1 MSTIG
6 LELSDAGIMAA
17 NSTTDKLLKVD
28 GQAHE
33 SPGFALPGKRD
44 LLVGKVAESK
54 AHLFPRQI
62 IHNFWNHLSTDPLE
76 QPGAHVPQS
85 NAEIAYSHLDLIW
98 KTIQPYGNEV
108 IIAVPGFYNRHELGV
123 LLGIA
128 NELSI
133 PVRGFMPL
141 ALATSPDPQPGKMI
155 FYLDVHL
162 HRLEVTYLK
171 QGAHLTLEDS
181 VTGTEKGL
189 IYLYKQYAEAIGQEF
204 VDNTRFDPL
213 HQAAS
218 EQKLYHRLPGILF
231 NLQHSPSISF
241 DMTGGSQSYGI
252 TLSRDLIVRKAEP
265 VFMEIRQLIEG
276 LRTQHRENETSMV
289 LQLTHRL
296 ARLPGCKEFLAGIK
310 NAEIFE
316 LEEGAGARG
325 CLEIWQ
331 QLSEQS
337 DSGKISFF
345 TSRPLPRVRSAYDR
359 VQIVDDS
366 INAYPT
372 HLLSRSIAYRISEK
386 PLYFGDDLESKNPG
400 VRAGKTPDE
409 ISSVYF
415 SVQLREREVVLENLN
430 TNGTYVN
437 ETLIS
442 GSTVLQLGQTLRVGT
457 SGETFQL
464 IACIDRDET

>member
-1 MSTIG
+1 
-6 LELSDAGIMAA
+6 
-17 NSTTDKLLKVD
+17 
-28 GQAHE
+28 
-33 SPGFALPGKRD
+33 
-44 LLVGKVAESK
+44 
-54 AHLFPRQI
+54 
-62 IHNFWNHLSTDPLE
+62 
-76 QPGAHVPQS
+76 
-85 NAEIAYSHLDLIW
+85 
-98 KTIQPYGNEV
+98 
-108 IIAVPGFYNRHELGV
+108 
-123 LLGIA
+123 
-128 NELSI
+128 
-133 PVRGFMPL
+133 
-141 ALATSPDPQPGKMI
+141 
-155 FYLDVHL
+155 
-162 HRLEVTYLK
+162 
-171 QGAHLTLEDS
+171 
-181 VTGTEKGL
+181 
-189 IYLYKQYAEAIGQEF
+189 
-204 VDNTRFDPL
+204 
-213 HQAAS
+213 
-218 EQKLYHRLPGILF
+218 
-231 NLQHSPSISF
+231 
-241 DMTGGSQSYGI
+241 
-252 TLSRDLIVRKAEP
+252 
-265 VFMEIRQLIEG
+265 MEIRQLIEG